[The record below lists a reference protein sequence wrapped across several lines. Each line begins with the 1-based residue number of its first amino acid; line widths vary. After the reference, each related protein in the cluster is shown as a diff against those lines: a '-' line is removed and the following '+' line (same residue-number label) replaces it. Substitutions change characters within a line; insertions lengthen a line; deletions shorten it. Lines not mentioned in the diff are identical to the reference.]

1 MKWLAT
7 TLLCLLILTAGFVFA
22 KDEKKPPAPTSL
34 QELEKEIR
42 KVMAEKHVPGVSIA
56 IVNRDQVLWYG
67 PLGLADVAAKTPVTP
82 DTLFRIG
89 STTKGFVSLSV
100 LQLVEQG
107 KLKLEDPIHKWA
119 PEVEFTNPWEKTD
132 PIRIVHVLEH
142 ATGFDDIALRE
153 YAHNEP
159 DPIRLRDGLA
169 LNPKSRK
176 SRWRPGTRVSYC
188 NSGPPIAAYV
198 VEKVTGQTFEDYVQK
213 NLFDPLQM
221 STASYFLTPEVEQ
234 RLTKLYQTDG
244 TTTYPYWHISMRPS
258 GSINASARE
267 MGNYVQMYLN
277 RGSFNGQQIVQTA
290 SLERMERPESTY
302 AARAGI
308 VAGYGLSNYT
318 TPYKSFI
325 FHGHN
330 GGVEGGLT
338 EMSYLPEHGIGFIMM
353 MNSGDGSAYTEINNM
368 IRSFI
373 IRDLPKPSLPSA
385 SNITADLAAKYD
397 GWYEPISPRVQML
410 QFLERLAGMVR
421 VRVDDKKFVM
431 QSLGRTREYVAVKDL
446 LLREKETPVA
456 TLALIPDAEEGIV
469 IQGMMSTFRRIPTAQ
484 AILQIALPVLVLLL
498 MVSSVLFALIWIPRK
513 VFGRMRDVPLLRV
526 RFIPLIAVLSLAAF
540 VLLMLYG
547 TDNIMLLGRVT
558 WLSVTIFGLTLLFGL
573 ASIWG
578 LIVAVRARKSV
589 RRSVAIHS
597 LLVAL
602 ACTIAAIYLA
612 YWGIIGLRTWG

>member
-1 MKWLAT
+1 MKWLAA
-7 TLLCLLILTAGFVFA
+7 TLLCLSILTAGFVSA
-22 KDEKKPPAPTSL
+22 KEEKEPAPTSL

-56 IVNRDQVLWYG
+56 IVNRERVLWYG
-67 PLGLADVAAKTPVTP
+67 PLGLADVAAKRPVTA

-100 LQLVEQG
+100 LQLVERGRLQ
-107 KLKLEDPIHKWA
+107 LEDPVHKWA
-119 PEVEFTNPWEKTD
+119 PEVEFTNPWESTN
-132 PIRIVHVLEH
+132 PIRIVNVLEH
-142 ATGFDDIALRE
+142 TTGFDDIALRE

-159 DPIRLRDGLA
+159 DPIGLRDALA
-169 LNPKSRK
+169 LNPKTRK
-176 SRWRPGTRVSYC
+176 SRWRPGTRMSYC

-198 VEKVTGQTFEDYVQK
+198 VEKITGQTFEDYVQK

-221 STASYFLTPEVEQ
+221 STASYFLTPKVEQ
-234 RLTKLYQTDG
+234 SLTKLYRGDG

-277 RGSFNGQQIVQTA
+277 RGAFNGQPIVQTA

-308 VAGYGLSNYT
+308 KTGYGLSNYA

-338 EMSYLPEHGIGFIMM
+338 EMSYLPEQGVGFIMM
-353 MNSGDGSAYTEINNM
+353 MNSGDGSAYTRINNM
-368 IRSFI
+368 IRSYL
-373 IRDLPKPSLPSA
+373 IRDFPKPALPA
-385 SNITADLAAKYD
+385 GANIPAEFPAKYD

-410 QFLERLAGMVR
+410 QFLERLAGMAR
-421 VRVDDKKFVM
+421 VQVTDNKIEMK
-431 QSLGRTREYVAVKDL
+431 SLGRTREFVGVQDL
-446 LLREKETPVA
+446 LFREKETPLPTIA
-456 TLALIPDAEEGIV
+456 MIPDAEEGIV
-469 IQGMMSTFRRIPTAQ
+469 IQGMSSTFRRIPTAQ
-484 AILQIALPVLVLLL
+484 AILQIVLPILVLLL
-498 MVSSVLFALIWIPRK
+498 MASSVLFAVVWIPRK
-513 VFGRMRDVPLLRV
+513 IFGRMREVPRLRV
-526 RFIPLIAVLSLAAF
+526 RAIPLIAVLSLAAF
-540 VLLMLYG
+540 VFLMLYG

-558 WLSVTIFGLTLLFGL
+558 WLSLTIFALTLLFAL
-573 ASIWG
+573 ASLWG
-578 LIVAVRARKSV
+578 LILAVREWKRL

-597 LLVAL
+597 LLVAV
-602 ACTIAAIYLA
+602 ACTVTALYLA

>member
-7 TLLCLLILTAGFVFA
+7 TFWLLILAAGFVSA
-22 KDEKKPPAPTSL
+22 DDEKGPVPTSL

-56 IVNRDQVLWYG
+56 IVNRDEVVWYG
-67 PLGLADVAAKTPVTP
+67 PLGLADVAGKKPVTP

-107 KLKLEDPIHKWA
+107 RLRLEDPVHKWA
-119 PEVEFTNPWEKTD
+119 PEVEFTNPWESTD
-132 PIRIVHVLEH
+132 PIRLVHVLEH
-142 ATGFDDIALRE
+142 TTGFDDIALRE

-159 DPIRLRDGLA
+159 DPIRLHDALA

-198 VEKVTGQTFEDYVQK
+198 VEKVTGETFEDYVQK

-221 STASYFLTPEVEQ
+221 NTASYFLTPEVEQ
-234 RLTKLYQTDG
+234 SLTKLYRTDG
-244 TTTYPYWHISMRPS
+244 TSTYPYWHISMRPS

-267 MGNYVQMYLN
+267 MGNYIQMYLN
-277 RGSFNGQQIVQTA
+277 RGSFNGQQIVQNA
-290 SLERMERPESTY
+290 SLERMERPETSY
-302 AARAGI
+302 AARAGMRT
-308 VAGYGLSNYT
+308 GYGLSNYT

-353 MNSGDGSAYTEINNM
+353 MNSGDGSAYTEINDM
-368 IRSFI
+368 IRGYL
-373 IRDLPKPSLPSA
+373 IRDLPKPTLPSA
-385 SNITADLAAKYD
+385 SNIAAELAAKYD

-410 QFLERLAGMVR
+410 QFLERLAGMAR
-421 VRVDDKKFVM
+421 VRVDDNKFEM
-431 QSLGRTREYVAVKDL
+431 KSLGRTREYVAVQDL

-456 TLALIPDAEEGIV
+456 TIALIPDAEEGIIV
-469 IQGMMSTFRRIPTAQ
+469 QGMMSTFRRIPTAQ
-484 AILQIALPVLVLLL
+484 AIVQIVLPVLVLLL
-498 MVSSVLFALIWIPRK
+498 MMSSVLFALIWIPRRI
-513 VFGRMRDVPLLRV
+513 FGRMRDVPLLRV
-526 RFIPLIAVLSLAAF
+526 RIIPLIAVLSLAAF
-540 VLLMLYG
+540 VFLMLHG
-547 TDNIMLLGRVT
+547 TNNIMLLGRVT
-558 WLSVTIFGLTLLFGL
+558 WLSLTIFVLTLLFAL
-573 ASIWG
+573 ASVWG

-597 LLVAL
+597 LLVAT
-602 ACTIAAIYLA
+602 ACTITAIYLA